1 MRRIGL
7 AVVLSL
13 SLVLAVLAAEAQPAG
28 DVHRIGYLSTSSAT
42 ATPGYVEAFRQ
53 GLREFG
59 WSEGQNL
66 VIDYRFA
73 EGRVERLPA
82 LAVELVQLKVDV
94 IVAAATA
101 ATVAAKN
108 ATRTIPIVMVSVS
121 DAVRLGLI
129 ASFARPGGNATGLT
143 WSVGLEFGGKLLELL
158 KETLPKVRRV
168 AILWNPG
175 NPAHEAAVSELRAA
189 ARSLRVQLQ
198 LLSVR
203 GPEEFDGAFAAMAKE
218 HAEAL
223 LVVSDPMLNLNAA
236 RLADLAAKNRL
247 PSMHGMRGNVE
258 AGGLMSYG
266 PNNVALYR
274 RAAFFVDKILKGANP
289 ADLPV
294 EQPTKFELV
303 INLKTAK
310 ALGLT
315 IPQSILVRAD
325 EIIR

>member
-1 MRRIGL
+1 MRWIGL

-82 LAVELVQLKVDV
+82 LAAKLVQLKVDV

-101 ATVAAKN
+101 ATVAAQN

-175 NPAHEAAVSELRAA
+175 NPAHEAAVGELRAA

-203 GPEEFDGAFAAMAKE
+203 GPEEFDGAFATMAKE

-274 RAAFFVDKILKGANP
+274 RAAFFVDKILRGAKP
-289 ADLPV
+289 GDLPV

-310 ALGLT
+310 VLGLT
-315 IPQSILVRAD
+315 IPQSFLVRAD